1 MLIPP
6 VPFHQQRL
14 CGQKLLYSTAN
25 FEKRATGSDV
35 DKHEFQ
41 AETRMLLDI
50 VARSLYSESEVFVRE
65 LISNASDALEKF
77 RYIMNTAGDQQ
88 GKYEQVDRPL
98 QILIESNKQES
109 ILTIKVSLFKM
120 FGSKLNTKH

>member
-1 MLIPP
+1 MLIPS
-6 VPFHQQRL
+6 VPFHHRRL
-14 CGQKLLYSTAN
+14 LGPKCLYSTAN
-25 FEKRATGSDV
+25 VEKRTTSEDV

-50 VARSLYSESEVFVRE
+50 VARSLYSENEVFVRE

-77 RYIMNTAGDQQ
+77 RYAMNTAGDQQ
-88 GKYEQVDRPL
+88 GQYEQVDRPL

-109 ILTIKVSLFKM
+109 ILTIKVSL
-120 FGSKLNTKH
+120 

>member
-1 MLIPP
+1 MLIPS
-6 VPFHQQRL
+6 VPFQQQRL
-14 CGQKLLYSTAN
+14 SEPKCFYSTSN
-25 FEKRATGSDV
+25 VEKKTTGG

-77 RYIMNTAGDQQ
+77 RYLMNSAGDQQ
-88 GKYEQVDRPL
+88 GQYEQVDRPL

-109 ILTIKVSLFKM
+109 TLTIKVSLFII
-120 FGSKLNTKH
+120 FGSKLNKDH